1 MTVDYSN
8 INQLVVLIA
17 AAVPTVAPFLEHIN
31 MFSSTWYIATDVVN
45 VSLFLPSPS
54 EKIRVIFTR
63 NRQKYTF
70 TVLPWGY

>member
-1 MTVDYSN
+1 MTVDYSK

-17 AAVPTVAPFLEHIN
+17 AAVPTAAPFLEHIN
-31 MFSSTWYIATDVVN
+31 MFSSACYIAIDLVN

-54 EKIRVIFTR
+54 EKIRVIFTW

-70 TVLPWGY
+70 SVLPESY